1 MPKEPP
7 EKDAPPPEP
16 KFVAPKTIKCV
27 RKVRKP
33 CAYRVS
39 LKKERLKFLDLRPKT
54 TQNQHPFFKD
64 TLYI

>member
-7 EKDAPPPEP
+7 EKDAPPPAP

-39 LKKERLKFLDLRPKT
+39 LKKGRLKIFRSEA
-54 TQNQHPFFKD
+54 
-64 TLYI
+64 